1 MVTVVGRL
9 FLPQQVGLPPEG
21 RVVARPTGSGRRCL
35 ELARRALFRGDLD
48 DPERAVV
55 IFSRKLG
62 DALARAGY
70 LTDAE
75 GILREALDLAGP
87 ADTDRARL
95 LEGLAKVARARERF
109 PEATAL
115 LKEAI
120 ATAGRSGARE
130 LQQNLQQLEMK
141 WRAA

>member
-1 MVTVVGRL
+1 ML
-9 FLPQQVGLPPEG
+9 LEQVADRCSQRADDEG
-21 RVVARPTGSGRRCL
+21 AIIALRRCL

-62 DALARAGY
+62 EALARAGY

-87 ADTDRARL
+87 ADPDRARL
-95 LEGLAKVARARERF
+95 LEGLAKVARIRERF

-115 LKEAI
+115 LNEAI
-120 ATAGRSGARE
+120 ATAARSGARE
-130 LQQNLQQLEMK
+130 LQANLQQLESK
-141 WRAA
+141 WRAAS